1 MTTSMLKAGS
11 EARSLAG
18 FLVAPVAGSA
28 VYGLGFAAWAQSAG
42 SAIFGFWG
50 DGLLAFS
57 LSLIPAA
64 LLTGLIA
71 APIYFVLIS
80 RARPTLA
87 VSASVGGLI
96 GALPVGVT
104 LAGILV
110 SSSSTAWEEL
120 LWHWTALIFGGGI
133 GGTAFYLIA
142 WYAPRDDLTV

>member
-1 MTTSMLKAGS
+1 MTASMLKAGS
-11 EARSLAG
+11 EARVLLG

-28 VYGLGFAAWAQSAG
+28 AYGLEFAAWTQSVG
-42 SAIFGFWG
+42 GAIIGFWG

-71 APIYFVLIS
+71 ALIYFVLIS

-96 GALPVGVT
+96 GALPIGIA
-104 LAGILV
+104 LAGILL
-110 SSSSTAWEEL
+110 SGSGPAWEDL
-120 LWHWTALIFGGGI
+120 LWHWAALAFGGGI
-133 GGTAFYLIA
+133 GGAAFYLIA
-142 WYAPRDDLTV
+142 WYAPRDHLAV